1 MVQYILADSSH
12 VGVLHGI
19 RGSYGSPM
27 EYHTVIIII
36 VSSLITNPC
45 MENLSRFWSL
55 GFNSCSWQK
64 TQTWVTRPMSV
75 DLTVSVYLRLGEF
88 LWNPVLFWNSAG
100 THDLIWSYQKQ
111 KFRLDLVADISQR
124 FRCKADIVSYCLWM
138 KTMRVLFSL
147 QIAASSAVQIKV
159 FIDQRIY
166 QFNCFDPKRCQ
177 GAVQMESV

>member
-36 VSSLITNPC
+36 VSSLINNPC

-64 TQTWVTRPMSV
+64 TQTGVTRPMSV
-75 DLTVSVYLRLGEF
+75 DLTVSVYLRRENFFEIQSYSGIPPEHMTSF
-88 LWNPVLFWNSAG
+88 G
-100 THDLIWSYQKQ
+100 LIKNRSSDWILLLISVRDSDAKLTLSHIASGWRQWGCY
-111 KFRLDLVADISQR
+111 FR
-124 FRCKADIVSYCLWM
+124 FK
-138 KTMRVLFSL
+138 SL
-147 QIAASSAVQIKV
+147 PHLLYRSK
-159 FIDQRIY
+159 Y
-166 QFNCFDPKRCQ
+166 L
-177 GAVQMESV
+177 